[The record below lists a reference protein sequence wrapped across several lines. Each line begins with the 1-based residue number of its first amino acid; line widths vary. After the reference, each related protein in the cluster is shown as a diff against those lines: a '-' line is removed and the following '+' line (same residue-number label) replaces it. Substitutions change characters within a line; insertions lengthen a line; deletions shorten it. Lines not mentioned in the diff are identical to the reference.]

1 MLNTAVS
8 IAHFVGNATGKENF
22 ADTTQMTVGGTIAA
36 IIFIVIYILLVLLL
50 GKWLFNTVLCALF
63 PSVKPATSI
72 WQVLGLMILLH
83 LLLP

>member
-8 IAHFVGNATGKENF
+8 VARFVGNVASKENF
-22 ADTTQMTVGGTIAA
+22 ADTTQMTAAGTVAA
-36 IIFIVIYILLVLLL
+36 IIFVVIYILLVLLV

-63 PSVKPATSI
+63 PAVKPATSI
-72 WQVLGLMILLH
+72 WQVLGLMLLLH